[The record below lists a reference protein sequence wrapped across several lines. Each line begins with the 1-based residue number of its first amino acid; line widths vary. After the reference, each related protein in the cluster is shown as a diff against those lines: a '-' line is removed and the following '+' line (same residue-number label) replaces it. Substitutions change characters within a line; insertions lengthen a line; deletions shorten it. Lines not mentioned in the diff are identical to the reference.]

1 MLTRTCTRCRAR
13 KIKCD
18 RQKPCKGCVSTAA
31 ECVYPPGPG
40 RAPKRPRK
48 VVNQRVLDRLERLE
62 SVIKRMASEGDEKI
76 PEAPT
81 QPKQKSKSLGLEELQ
96 VDTSSLDQQ
105 TGRLV
110 ITDNRSVYVS
120 NILWASLGD
129 EIEELRDMLKE
140 LEGTDESDEISDDE
154 PSPSSVSIDESAAVM
169 GLQTASQSLYSYHPE
184 PSQASDLFEIF
195 KENVVPLVHIFHMPT
210 LIPICWQAFSLPETL
225 DCNTEALMFAIY
237 YSAIISMNTH
247 QCEDILRLSRTAA
260 LKHYHFAMKHAIARA
275 NILNTQSTVL
285 LQAVVLFLSA
295 LRNEDASRTCWS
307 LTALIFHAARAMGL
321 HRDGTEF
328 SLSPLETELRRRLW
342 WHICLLDIRSA
353 EYHGFE
359 LIAHEYMFDTRLPLN
374 INDSDLTAEMKEFP
388 LEHEGTT
395 EMTYC
400 LIRCEVLR
408 VMWKTGYVQFCRED
422 TSKELSFSNR
432 VSLVNDLQRT
442 LEERY
447 LKYCDS
453 NIPLFKVCQTV
464 ARLTIARTWL
474 VLYYPLLQKRDYCDL
489 IPGIRDKLFFT
500 SLKILELSQGLLR
513 DSDIIHLSWHS
524 KTHVQWHAV
533 AFLLSEI
540 CLRPPSGD
548 CDRAWGYIQTIYECW
563 KLKKN
568 KGDLWLPLK
577 RLMAKA
583 SHAREI
589 ERMCGY
595 STQMADLPASG
606 HSVSLD
612 TVVVGFT
619 EMTPSLTDAFPA
631 PDEIGP
637 QLSEQAGVSST
648 ESWGSFFNLIP
659 DDSILEAMSYQQST
673 LDIDNIVR
681 DWAGEFDETEV
692 STGE

>member
-1 MLTRTCTRCRAR
+1 
-13 KIKCD
+13 
-18 RQKPCKGCVSTAA
+18 
-31 ECVYPPGPG
+31 
-40 RAPKRPRK
+40 
-48 VVNQRVLDRLERLE
+48 
-62 SVIKRMASEGDEKI
+62 MASEGDEKI

-81 QPKQKSKSLGLEELQ
+81 QPKQKSNPLGLEELQ
-96 VDTSSLDQQ
+96 FDTSSLDQQ

-110 ITDNRSVYVS
+110 ITDKRSVYVS

-129 EIEELRDMLKE
+129 EIEELRDMLNE
-140 LEGTDESDEISDDE
+140 FEGTDESDDILDDE

-169 GLQTASQSLYSYHPE
+169 GLLTTSQSLYSYHPQT
-184 PSQASDLFEIF
+184 SRAAALFEIF
-195 KENVVPLVHIFHMPT
+195 RENIVPLVHIFHMPT
-210 LIPICWQAFSLPETL
+210 LIPICCQAFSLPETL

-237 YSAIISMNTH
+237 YSAVISMNTE
-247 QCEDILRLSRTAA
+247 QCEEILCLSRTAA
-260 LKHYHFAMKHAIARA
+260 LKHYHSAMKHAIARA

-359 LIAHEYMFDTRLPLN
+359 LIAQEYMLDTRLPLN
-374 INDSDLTAEMKEFP
+374 INDSDLTTEMKDFP
-388 LEHEGTT
+388 VEHEGTT

-408 VMWKTGYVQFCRED
+408 VMWKTGYVQFCRGD
-422 TSKELSFSNR
+422 TSKELSFSSR

-442 LEERY
+442 LEEKY
-447 LKYCDS
+447 LRYCDWS
-453 NIPLFKVCQTV
+453 IPLFKVCLTV

-474 VLYYPLLQKRDYCDL
+474 VLYYPLLQKRNHCD
-489 IPGIRDKLFFT
+489 IIQGIRDKLFFT

-513 DSDIIHLSWHS
+513 DPDIIHLSWHS

-540 CLRPPSGD
+540 CLRPSSCD

-563 KLKKN
+563 RLKKN
-568 KGDLWLPLK
+568 KGDLWVPLK

-589 ERMCGY
+589 ERMCDFG
-595 STQMADLPASG
+595 TQLAYLPATG
-606 HSVSLD
+606 LSVSGD
-612 TVVVGFT
+612 AVTVDFT
-619 EMTPSLTDAFPA
+619 NIPPCTADAFPA
-631 PDEIGP
+631 RDEIGP
-637 QLSEQAGVSST
+637 QLSEPSGVSST
-648 ESWGSFFNLIP
+648 ESWDPFCNLIA
-659 DDSILEAMSYQQST
+659 DDGVLETIFYQQST
-673 LDIDNIVR
+673 LDIDNIIR

-692 STGE
+692 IMGE